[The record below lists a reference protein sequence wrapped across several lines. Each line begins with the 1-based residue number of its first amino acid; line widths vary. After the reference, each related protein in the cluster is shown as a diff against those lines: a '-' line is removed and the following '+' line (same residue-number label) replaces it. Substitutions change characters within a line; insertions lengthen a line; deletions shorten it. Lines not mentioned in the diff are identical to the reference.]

1 MKSIFFRF
9 FITIAVIFSQ
19 VALAYAGHL
28 EDIAARGELLVG
40 TTGDYRPMSYYNAEN
55 GECEGFDAELAEI

>member
-28 EDIAARGELLVG
+28 EDFAARVELLVG
-40 TTGDYRPMSYYNAEN
+40 TTGDYRTMSYYNAEN
-55 GECEGFDAELAEI
+55 GEFEGIDA